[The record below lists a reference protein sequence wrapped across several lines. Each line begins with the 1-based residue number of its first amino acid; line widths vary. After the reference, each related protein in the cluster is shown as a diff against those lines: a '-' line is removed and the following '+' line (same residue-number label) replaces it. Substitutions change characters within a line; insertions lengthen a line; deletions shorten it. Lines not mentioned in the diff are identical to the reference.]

1 MRSSTAA
8 NPPSALGDGFT
19 EELYRGVFGAIV
31 SPDDEARDC
40 RMVAAVTELQSLQ
53 PRTQLESMLAGQVVV
68 THHAAMDCFRRA
80 NNPALSDDIAVRL
93 CKAGASL
100 MRAMGDAM
108 RSLERLQARPA
119 PTPAA
124 PVPEEPPP
132 RDAPPE
138 DPAPTSDPI
147 ERAMAGVIPPE
158 PQPVPEALIRQRIAR
173 ARQAIAATNG
183 FGDWEAE
190 PETDPFSV
198 EALTATLR
206 ANQMRR

>member
-1 MRSSTAA
+1 MRPSTAA
-8 NPPSALGDGFT
+8 NPPAALGDGFT

-31 SPDDEARDC
+31 SPTDEARDC

-80 NNPALSDDIAVRL
+80 NNPALSDDVAVRL

-119 PTPAA
+119 PTQAA
-124 PVPEEPPP
+124 PEPPVPEEP
-132 RDAPPE
+132 RE
-138 DPAPTSDPI
+138 DPAPPSDPI

-158 PQPVPEALIRQRIAR
+158 PQPVPESLIRQRIAR

-183 FGDWEAE
+183 FDDWEAE